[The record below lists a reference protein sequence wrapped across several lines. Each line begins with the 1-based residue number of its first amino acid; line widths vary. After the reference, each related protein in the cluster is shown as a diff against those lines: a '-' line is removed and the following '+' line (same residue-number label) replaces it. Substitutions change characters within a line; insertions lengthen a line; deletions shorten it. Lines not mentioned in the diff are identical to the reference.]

1 MSLPSIFLS
10 ALLLLAST
18 SAAATT
24 ETTLTTR
31 NQHLF
36 RYLFVDVYTATLYAP
51 SNSNLTGIL
60 DSGQTVRLTLQ
71 YHRSIDRDDMIKAA
85 QVTLERQHP
94 ASRLAQLQADIDQLH
109 THFVDV
115 SEGDTYSL
123 ARTADGELQLYHNN
137 QLSFSSKTPGL
148 ADAYLGIW
156 LGQNG
161 LSDDLR
167 SALLR

>member
-1 MSLPSIFLS
+1 MPLPNILLS
-10 ALLLLAST
+10 AILLLTSTLVAAS
-18 SAAATT
+18 AD
-24 ETTLTTR
+24 TTLATR

-60 DSGQTVRLTLQ
+60 DSDQPVRLTLQ
-71 YHRSIDRDDMIKAA
+71 YHRPIDRDDMIKAA

-94 ASRLAQLQADIDQLH
+94 PARLTRLQADIDQLH
-109 THFVDV
+109 TRFVDV

-123 ARTADGELQLYHNN
+123 VRTPDGELQLYHNN
-137 QLSFSSKTPGL
+137 KLSFSSTTPGL